1 MEKTEVEA
9 TARKPL
15 MCPSAQPDMED
26 SLVLGVLEDTP
37 DGRRL
42 AWIEA
47 PQPVTP
53 QLLSLTR
60 DVDPRNIFR
69 FAARC
74 EESRCVH
81 FDGQDCQLATRIVQI
96 LPRAVDVLP
105 PCSIRP
111 ECRWYQQEGK
121 AACLRCPEVIT
132 HVENASAE
140 VISVATPPQ
149 QPQAEATSLNA
160 ADSG

>member
-1 MEKTEVEA
+1 MNKSEDG
-9 TARKPL
+9 ARKAL

-37 DGRRL
+37 DGKRL
-42 AWIEA
+42 AWIEQ
-47 PQPVTP
+47 PQAVTP

-60 DVDPRNIFR
+60 EVDPRNIFR

-81 FDGQDCQLATRIVQI
+81 FDGQDCNLATRIVQI
-96 LPRAVDVLP
+96 LPRAVEVLP
-105 PCSIRP
+105 PCSIRA

-121 AACLRCPEVIT
+121 AACFRCPEVAT
-132 HVENASAE
+132 HVDQPTAE
-140 VISVATPPQ
+140 IIRVATP
-149 QPQAEATSLNA
+149 T
-160 ADSG
+160 

>member
-1 MEKTEVEA
+1 MSNAEDA
-9 TARKPL
+9 GGACGPL
-15 MCPSAQPDMED
+15 MCPSAQPDMQD
-26 SLVLGVLEDTP
+26 SVVLGVFEDTAN
-37 DGRRL
+37 GKRV
-42 AWIEA
+42 AWLEK

-53 QLLSLTR
+53 ELLSLTR

-74 EESRCVH
+74 EERKCVH
-81 FDGQDCQLATRIVQI
+81 FDGEDCRLATRIVQI

-121 AACLRCPEVIT
+121 PACLRCPEVVT
-132 HVENASAE
+132 HMEDASAE
-140 VISVATPPQ
+140 IIRVATP
-149 QPQAEATSLNA
+149 T
-160 ADSG
+160 

>member
-1 MEKTEVEA
+1 MSEA
-9 TARKPL
+9 ENGNGARKPL
-15 MCPSAQPDMED
+15 MCPSAQPDMEE
-26 SLVLGVLEDTP
+26 SAVLGVYQDTP
-37 DGRRL
+37 EGRQL
-42 AWIEA
+42 AWIEK

-60 DVDPRNIFR
+60 DVDPRNVFR

-74 EESRCVH
+74 EERKCAH

-96 LPRAVDVLP
+96 LPLAVESLP

-121 AACLRCPEVIT
+121 AACYRCPEVVT
-132 HVENASAE
+132 HLHNPSAE
-140 VISVATPPQ
+140 MTRAATP
-149 QPQAEATSLNA
+149 A
-160 ADSG
+160 

>member
-1 MEKTEVEA
+1 MSEA
-9 TARKPL
+9 EDVGGARKPL

-26 SLVLGVLEDTP
+26 SVVLGVLQDTSE
-37 DGRRL
+37 GWRL
-42 AWIEA
+42 AWIER

-53 QLLSLTR
+53 ELLSLTR
-60 DVDPRNIFR
+60 EVDPRNIFR

-74 EESRCVH
+74 EEQKCVH

-121 AACLRCPEVIT
+121 SACFRCPEVVT
-132 HVENASAE
+132 HLEKASAE
-140 VISVATPPQ
+140 MIRAAT
-149 QPQAEATSLNA
+149 
-160 ADSG
+160 

>member
-1 MEKTEVEA
+1 MDESVIGG
-9 TARKPL
+9 ARKPL

-26 SLVLGVLEDTP
+26 SVVLGVLEDTAE
-37 DGRRL
+37 GQRL
-42 AWIEA
+42 AWVEK

-53 QLLSLTR
+53 QLLSLTGE
-60 DVDPRNIFR
+60 VDPRNIFR

-74 EESRCVH
+74 EERQCAH

-96 LPRAVDVLP
+96 LPMAVESLP

-121 AACLRCPEVIT
+121 AACFRCPEVVT
-132 HVENASAE
+132 HLDNASAE
-140 VISVATPPQ
+140 MI
-149 QPQAEATSLNA
+149 EAA
-160 ADSG
+160 GPR

>member
-1 MEKTEVEA
+1 MNEA
-9 TARKPL
+9 EDRSAVAPRL

-26 SLVLGVLEDTP
+26 SLVLGVLEKTSEGP
-37 DGRRL
+37 RL
-42 AWIEA
+42 AWIEK

-60 DVDPRNIFR
+60 DTDPGLVFR

-74 EESRCVH
+74 EEQRCVH

-96 LPRAVDVLP
+96 LPLAVDSLP

-121 AACLRCPEVIT
+121 AACLRCPEVVT
-132 HVENASAE
+132 HLDNPSAE
-140 VISVATPPQ
+140 MLEAAMPPQ
-149 QPQAEATSLNA
+149 
-160 ADSG
+160 

>member
-1 MEKTEVEA
+1 MSEA
-9 TARKPL
+9 EDRGGARKPL

-26 SLVLGVLEDTP
+26 SMVLGVLEDTP
-37 DGRRL
+37 EGRRL
-42 AWIEA
+42 AWLER

-60 DVDPRNIFR
+60 EVDPRNIFR

-74 EESRCVH
+74 EERQCVH

-96 LPRAVDVLP
+96 LPATTSSLP

-121 AACLRCPEVIT
+121 AACFRCPEVVT
-132 HVENASAE
+132 HMEDASAE
-140 VISVATPPQ
+140 MIRVAAPPENNL
-149 QPQAEATSLNA
+149 P
-160 ADSG
+160 DSASPTL